1 MPPLEAMNEESIALE
16 HEPSR
21 KGEEREYHST
31 IYTKLKCMCI
41 NVIVKNTNVHMSGH
55 VWWED
60 DQSTEWRCWVQIMSL

>member
-16 HEPSR
+16 HEPNR

-41 NVIVKNTNVHMSGH
+41 NVIVKNTNVYMSGY
-55 VWWED
+55 V
-60 DQSTEWRCWVQIMSL
+60 SLYIGESIQ

>member
-1 MPPLEAMNEESIALE
+1 MPPLEAMNEEYIALE

-21 KGEEREYHST
+21 KGEERKYHST

-41 NVIVKNTNVHMSGH
+41 NVIFKNTNVQMSGC

-60 DQSTEWRCWVQIMSL
+60 DESIEWR